1 MKNIAGAPARNSG
14 ASIFIEGARDAI
26 TFGVAFIFL
35 YLSIGILSAAQSLS
49 VGQALATTAL
59 IFSTPLQF
67 LLIQSH
73 NDGWILLPIIVAL
86 NARFVLLSAT
96 LAPYIR
102 NTSTPTIM
110 ASLILITPSI
120 FTGCLTR
127 FKQRIDHPFQYMIG
141 LGLPIFG
148 ISIIC
153 TYIGFIAGA
162 KLTSPV
168 IYAAMTLLLPLQ
180 FTALAGKHWPHYA
193 EVSGYWLGFL
203 GAPLLI
209 YLFKDY
215 SLLCTPFIIGGLI
228 VLIENNY
235 KKRGG
240 AAS

>member
-1 MKNIAGAPARNSG
+1 MVTAGTSVRSSAADVFR
-14 ASIFIEGARDAI
+14 EGVRDAI

-49 VGQALATTAL
+49 LGQALATTLL

-67 LLIQSH
+67 LLIQNY
-73 NDGWILLPIIVAL
+73 NDGWILLPIILAL

-102 NTSTPTIM
+102 NTSTLTIM

-120 FTGCLTR
+120 FTGCVTR
-127 FKQRIDHPFQYMIG
+127 FKRRTDHPFTYLVGI
-141 LGLPIFG
+141 GLPIFAV
-148 ISIIC
+148 SIIC

-162 KLTSPV
+162 ELASPV
-168 IYAAMTLLLPLQ
+168 IYAVMTLLLPLQ

-193 EVSGYWLGFL
+193 EVSSYWLGL
-203 GAPLLI
+203 VGAPLLV

-235 KKRGG
+235 KKRGTVT
-240 AAS
+240 S

>member
-1 MKNIAGAPARNSG
+1 MATPDTLIRSSA
-14 ASIFIEGARDAI
+14 ASVFIEGARDAI

-35 YLSIGILSAAQSLS
+35 YLSIGLLSATQSLS
-49 VGQALATTAL
+49 LSQALATTLL

-67 LLIQSH
+67 LLIQSY
-73 NDGWILLPIIVAL
+73 NDGWVLLPVIVAL

-102 NTSTPTIM
+102 NTSTLKTM

-120 FTGCLTR
+120 FTGCVTR
-127 FKQRIDHPFQYMIG
+127 FKRKADHPFTYMIG

-162 KLTSPV
+162 EFTSPV

-180 FTALAGKHWPHYA
+180 FTALAGKHWPHYS
-193 EVSGYWLGFL
+193 EVSSYWLGFI
-203 GAPLLI
+203 GAPLLV

-235 KKRGG
+235 KKREGVTP
-240 AAS
+240 

>member
-1 MKNIAGAPARNSG
+1 MVTPVTSTRSSTINV
-14 ASIFIEGARDAI
+14 FTEGARDAI

-35 YLSIGILSAAQSLS
+35 YLSIGILSATQSLS
-49 VGQALATTAL
+49 LSQALATTLL

-73 NDGWILLPIIVAL
+73 NDGWILVPIILAL

-102 NTSTPTIM
+102 NTSTSKTM

-120 FTGCLTR
+120 FTGCVTR
-127 FKQRIDHPFQYMIG
+127 FKRKTDRPFTYMIG
-141 LGLPIFG
+141 LGLPIFAV
-148 ISIIC
+148 SIIC
-153 TYIGFIAGA
+153 TYVGFITGA
-162 KLTSPV
+162 QFTSPV

-180 FTALAGKHWPHYA
+180 FTALAGKHWPHYS
-193 EVSGYWLGFL
+193 EVSSYWLGFV
-203 GAPLLI
+203 GAPLLV

-240 AAS
+240 VAP

>member
-1 MKNIAGAPARNSG
+1 MTATDTPTRPVAVDV
-14 ASIFIEGARDAI
+14 FIEGARDAI

-35 YLSIGILSAAQSLS
+35 YLSIGILSATQSLTLS
-49 VGQALATTAL
+49 QTLATTLL

-67 LLIQSH
+67 LLIQSY
-73 NDGWILLPIIVAL
+73 NDGWILLPVIMAL

-102 NTSTPTIM
+102 STSTTKTM

-120 FTGCLTR
+120 FTGCVTR
-127 FKQRIDHPFQYMIG
+127 FKQKSDHAFAYMIG

-148 ISIIC
+148 VSIIC
-153 TYIGFIAGA
+153 TYIGFMTGA

-180 FTALAGKHWPHYA
+180 FTALAGKHWPHYP
-193 EVSGYWLGFL
+193 EVSSYWLGFI
-203 GAPLLI
+203 GAPLLV

-228 VLIENNY
+228 VLIENHLQ
-235 KKRGG
+235 KRGG
-240 AAS
+240 VA

>member
-1 MKNIAGAPARNSG
+1 MVTPVTSTRSSTINV
-14 ASIFIEGARDAI
+14 FTEGARDAI

-35 YLSIGILSAAQSLS
+35 YLSIGILSATQSLS
-49 VGQALATTAL
+49 LSQALATTLL
-59 IFSTPLQF
+59 IFSTPLQL

-73 NDGWILLPIIVAL
+73 NDGWILVPIILAL

-102 NTSTPTIM
+102 NTSTSKTM

-120 FTGCLTR
+120 FTGCVTR
-127 FKQRIDHPFQYMIG
+127 FKRKTDRPFTYMIG
-141 LGLPIFG
+141 LGLPIFAV
-148 ISIIC
+148 SIIC
-153 TYIGFIAGA
+153 TYVGFITGA
-162 KLTSPV
+162 QFTSPV

-180 FTALAGKHWPHYA
+180 FTALAGKHWPHYS
-193 EVSGYWLGFL
+193 EVSSYWLGFV
-203 GAPLLI
+203 GAPLLV

-240 AAS
+240 VAP

>member
-1 MKNIAGAPARNSG
+1 MATSDTLIRSSA
-14 ASIFIEGARDAI
+14 ASVFIEGARDAI
-26 TFGVAFIFL
+26 TFGVAFVFL
-35 YLSIGILSAAQSLS
+35 YLSIGLLSATQSLS
-49 VGQALATTAL
+49 LSQALATTLL

-67 LLIQSH
+67 LLIQSY

-102 NTSTPTIM
+102 NTSTLKTM

-120 FTGCLTR
+120 FTGCVTR
-127 FKQRIDHPFQYMIG
+127 FKRKADHPFTYMIG

-162 KLTSPV
+162 EFTSPV

-180 FTALAGKHWPHYA
+180 FTALAGKHWPHYS
-193 EVSGYWLGFL
+193 EVSSYWLGFI
-203 GAPLLI
+203 GAPLLV

-235 KKRGG
+235 KKREGVTP
-240 AAS
+240 

>member
-1 MKNIAGAPARNSG
+1 MVAAHASAQSSSG
-14 ASIFIEGARDAI
+14 NVFKEGARDAI

-35 YLSIGILSAAQSLS
+35 YLSIGVLSASQSLTLS
-49 VGQALATTAL
+49 QALATTLL

-67 LLIQSH
+67 LIVQNH

-96 LAPYIR
+96 LAPHIR
-102 NTSTPTIM
+102 NTSTMSII

-120 FTGCLTR
+120 FTGCVTR
-127 FKQRIDHPFQYMIG
+127 FKRRVDYPFSYLIG

-148 ISIIC
+148 MSVIC
-153 TYIGFIAGA
+153 TYIGFIGGE
-162 KLTSPV
+162 KLTSPI

-193 EVSGYWLGFL
+193 EVSGYWLGFV
-203 GAPLLI
+203 GAPLMV
-209 YLFKDY
+209 YLFRDY

-228 VLIENNY
+228 VFIENNY
-235 KKRGG
+235 KNRDRVG
-240 AAS
+240 S

>member
-1 MKNIAGAPARNSG
+1 
-14 ASIFIEGARDAI
+14 
-26 TFGVAFIFL
+26 
-35 YLSIGILSAAQSLS
+35 LS
-49 VGQALATTAL
+49 QALATTLL

-67 LLIQSH
+67 LLIQSY

-102 NTSTPTIM
+102 NTSTLKTM

-120 FTGCLTR
+120 FTGCVTR
-127 FKQRIDHPFQYMIG
+127 FKRKADHPFTYMIG

-162 KLTSPV
+162 EFTSPV

-180 FTALAGKHWPHYA
+180 FTALAGKHWPHYS
-193 EVSGYWLGFL
+193 EVSSYWLGFI
-203 GAPLLI
+203 GAPLLV

-235 KKRGG
+235 KKREGVTP
-240 AAS
+240 

>member
-1 MKNIAGAPARNSG
+1 MATPATSTRSSAINV
-14 ASIFIEGARDAI
+14 FTEGARDAI

-35 YLSIGILSAAQSLS
+35 YISIGILSATQSLS
-49 VGQALATTAL
+49 LSQALATTLL

-73 NDGWILLPIIVAL
+73 NDGWILVPIILAL

-102 NTSTPTIM
+102 NTSTSKTM

-120 FTGCLTR
+120 FTGCVTR
-127 FKQRIDHPFQYMIG
+127 FKRNTDHPFTYMIG

-148 ISIIC
+148 VSIIC
-153 TYIGFIAGA
+153 TYVGFIAGA
-162 KLTSPV
+162 ELTSPV

-180 FTALAGKHWPHYA
+180 FSALAGKHWPHYS
-193 EVSGYWLGFL
+193 EVSSYWLGFV
-203 GAPLLI
+203 GAPVLV

-228 VLIENNY
+228 VLIENNH

-240 AAS
+240 VAL

>member
-1 MKNIAGAPARNSG
+1 MVTPVTSTRSSTINV
-14 ASIFIEGARDAI
+14 FTEGARDAI

-35 YLSIGILSAAQSLS
+35 YLSIGILSATQSLS
-49 VGQALATTAL
+49 LSQALATTLL
-59 IFSTPLQF
+59 IFSTPLQV

-73 NDGWILLPIIVAL
+73 NDGWILVPIILAL

-102 NTSTPTIM
+102 NTSTSKTM

-120 FTGCLTR
+120 FTGCVTR
-127 FKQRIDHPFQYMIG
+127 FKRKTDRPFTYMIG
-141 LGLPIFG
+141 LGLPIFAV
-148 ISIIC
+148 SIIC
-153 TYIGFIAGA
+153 TYVGFITGA
-162 KLTSPV
+162 QFTSPV

-180 FTALAGKHWPHYA
+180 FTALAGKHWPHYS
-193 EVSGYWLGFL
+193 EVSSYWLGFV
-203 GAPLLI
+203 GAPLLV

-240 AAS
+240 VAP

>member
-1 MKNIAGAPARNSG
+1 MVTQDTSTRSSVANV
-14 ASIFIEGARDAI
+14 FIEGARDAI

-35 YLSIGILSAAQSLS
+35 YLSIGILSATQSLS
-49 VGQALATTAL
+49 LSQALATTLL

-67 LLIQSH
+67 LLIQSY

-86 NARFVLLSAT
+86 NARFVLMSAT

-102 NTSTPTIM
+102 NTSTSKTM

-127 FKQRIDHPFQYMIG
+127 FKRKADHPFIYMIG

-148 ISIIC
+148 VSIIC

-162 KLTSPV
+162 EFTSPV

-180 FTALAGKHWPHYA
+180 FTALAGKHWPHYS
-193 EVSGYWLGFL
+193 EVSSYWLGFV
-203 GAPLLI
+203 GAPLLV

-240 AAS
+240 VAP

>member
-1 MKNIAGAPARNSG
+1 MVTQDTSTRSSVANV
-14 ASIFIEGARDAI
+14 FIEGARDAI

-35 YLSIGILSAAQSLS
+35 YLSIGILSATQSLS
-49 VGQALATTAL
+49 LSQALATTLL

-67 LLIQSH
+67 LLIQSY

-102 NTSTPTIM
+102 ITSTTKTM

-120 FTGCLTR
+120 FTGCVTR
-127 FKQRIDHPFQYMIG
+127 FKHKTDHPFTYMIG

-148 ISIIC
+148 VSIIC

-162 KLTSPV
+162 EFTSPA

-180 FTALAGKHWPHYA
+180 FTALAGKHWPHYS
-193 EVSGYWLGFL
+193 EVSSYWLGFV
-203 GAPLLI
+203 GAPLLV

-240 AAS
+240 VAP

>member
-1 MKNIAGAPARNSG
+1 MVTSNTSAQTSTTNVVM
-14 ASIFIEGARDAI
+14 EGARDAI

-35 YLSIGILSAAQSLS
+35 YLSIGILSATQSLS
-49 VGQALATTAL
+49 LGQALATTLL

-67 LLIQSH
+67 LLIQNH
-73 NDGWILLPIIVAL
+73 NDGWILIPIIIAL

-102 NTSTPTIM
+102 TTSTAKIL

-120 FTGCLTR
+120 FTGCVTR
-127 FKQRIDHPFQYMIG
+127 FKRSTDQPFTYLIG

-148 ISIIC
+148 VSIIC
-153 TYIGFIAGA
+153 TYIGFVAGA
-162 KLTSPV
+162 ELASPA
-168 IYAAMTLLLPLQ
+168 IYAVMTILLPLQ

-193 EVSGYWLGFL
+193 EVSSYWLGFV
-203 GAPLLI
+203 GAPLLV

-235 KKRGG
+235 KKRG
-240 AAS
+240 SVNL

>member
-1 MKNIAGAPARNSG
+1 MATPDTLIRSSA
-14 ASIFIEGARDAI
+14 ASVFIEGARDAI

-35 YLSIGILSAAQSLS
+35 YLSIGLLSATQSLS
-49 VGQALATTAL
+49 LSQALATTLL

-67 LLIQSH
+67 LLIQSY

-102 NTSTPTIM
+102 NTSTLKTIV
-110 ASLILITPSI
+110 SLILITPSI
-120 FTGCLTR
+120 FTGCVTR
-127 FKQRIDHPFQYMIG
+127 FKRKADHPFTYMIG

-162 KLTSPV
+162 EFTSPV

-180 FTALAGKHWPHYA
+180 FTALAGKHWPHYS
-193 EVSGYWLGFL
+193 EVSSYWLGFI
-203 GAPLLI
+203 GAPLLV

-235 KKRGG
+235 KKREGVTP
-240 AAS
+240 